1 MFKINIRKKIYSN
14 MIDKEKIKLCAKN
27 IVNAINIQR
36 KGENILVKGGTYSQD
51 LLEEIALTIYRNDGI
66 PVIISNSDDYINTR

>member
-27 IVNAINIQR
+27 IVNAINIQK
-36 KGENILVKGGTYSQD
+36 KGENILVKVYQT
-51 LLEEIALTIYRNDGI
+51 A
-66 PVIISNSDDYINTR
+66 IIT

>member
-1 MFKINIRKKIYSN
+1 MVEL
-14 MIDKEKIKLCAKN
+14 EKIKLCAKN

-51 LLEEIALTIYRNDGI
+51 LLEEIALNIYRNNGI
-66 PVIISNSDDYINTR
+66 PVIISSSDNYTNTIYQEV

>member
-1 MFKINIRKKIYSN
+1 

-51 LLEEIALTIYRNDGI
+51 LLEEIALNVYR
-66 PVIISNSDDYINTR
+66 